1 MSNIILIGMPGA
13 GKSTVGVILAK
24 TLGMNF
30 IDTDIMVQERAG
42 RLLQKIIDA
51 EGPAGFLA
59 IEEMTICSLHGENA
73 VIATGGSVVL
83 SRKSMEHLKED
94 GVVVYL
100 AISFAEMEKR
110 LRNITT
116 RGIVLP
122 AGQGLRDMYDQRVP
136 LYRKYADITREC
148 SGEDFEGVVEELVR
162 RLGEKGIRAGDRV
175 ESNREDNGL
184 ARFMEEAEGDE
195 VLSVQEA
202 KKHYRALKK
211 D

>member
-1 MSNIILIGMPGA
+1 MSSIILIGMPGA

-24 TLGMNF
+24 TLGMTF
-30 IDTDIMVQERAG
+30 IDTDILIQERAG
-42 RLLQKIIDA
+42 RLLQKIIDG
-51 EGPAGFLA
+51 EGPEGFLA
-59 IEEMTICSLHGENA
+59 IEEMTVCSLHVENA

-83 SRKSMEHLKED
+83 SAKAMAHLKED

-136 LYRKYADITREC
+136 LYRKYADITVEC
-148 SGEDFEGVVEELVR
+148 SDEDFEAVVEELVR
-162 RLGEKGIRAGDRV
+162 RLGEKG
-175 ESNREDNGL
+175 NGSGG
-184 ARFMEEAEGDE
+184 RM
-195 VLSVQEA
+195 
-202 KKHYRALKK
+202 
-211 D
+211 